1 MRGIINME
9 NKRLLSIDIFRGLTV
24 ILMTIVNNPG
34 DWGHIYAPLE
44 HAEWHGYTLTDLVF
58 PSFLFIVGISTV
70 LSKPSEDQLLKICKR
85 ALRIFLLGLSLSFF
99 SKIKAGDFTLV
110 IRLLAMALATVA
122 FLGDYPLRRQF
133 WGALGAF
140 VLLIGLCFSGLTDFE
155 SVRIP
160 GVLQRIAVV
169 YLLVSLLHAYTSLRV
184 QIGVFIASLVGYW
197 ALMSFVEV
205 PGIGASNLEVNKN
218 LAAWLDNYLLE
229 GHLWASAKTW
239 DPEGILSTL
248 PAVATG
254 LVGLFAGR
262 YLQGSPEGVSPEGD
276 SPEGVSPKGMS
287 PKGVSPKGDSP
298 EGDSPKGDSPEGMS
312 PKEVSPKASVL
323 FAVGALALVVGTI
336 WGWYF
341 PINKA
346 LWTSSYV
353 LVAAGWDLLLL
364 AVLQA
369 TVHSGTMADRYWK
382 PVLIFGMNPMLV
394 FFFSGIIP
402 RVLGMIK
409 IGEEGLTSWIYSQ
422 GIEPIFADKINASLA
437 GALIYV
443 LIWAVI
449 LAFFDRQKRYYKV

>member
-1 MRGIINME
+1 
-9 NKRLLSIDIFRGLTV
+9 
-24 ILMTIVNNPG
+24 MTIVNNPG

-70 LSKPSEDQLLKICKR
+70 LSKPSEDQLLKIFKR

-99 SKIKAGDFTLV
+99 SKIHAGDFTLIV
-110 IRLLAMALATVA
+110 RLLVMAAATVA
-122 FLGDYPLRRQF
+122 FLGDYSLKGQF
-133 WGALGAF
+133 WVAVGAF
-140 VLLIGLCFSGLTDFE
+140 VLMIGLCFSGLTDFE
-155 SVRIP
+155 HVRIP

-169 YLLVSLLHAYTSLRV
+169 YLLVGLLHFYASLRI
-184 QIGVFIASLVGYW
+184 QMGVFIACLVGYW

-205 PGIGASNLEVNKN
+205 PGIGAANLEVNKN

-248 PAVATG
+248 PALATG
-254 LVGLFAGR
+254 LAGLFAGR
-262 YLQGSPEGVSPEGD
+262 YLQGSP
-276 SPEGVSPKGMS
+276 
-287 PKGVSPKGDSP
+287 
-298 EGDSPKGDSPEGMS
+298 
-312 PKEVSPKASVL
+312 KAAVL
-323 FAVGALALVVGTI
+323 FAVGALALVAGTV

-369 TVHSGTMADRYWK
+369 TIRSDKYWK
-382 PVLIFGMNPMLV
+382 PILIFGMNPMLV

-409 IGEEGLTSWIYSQ
+409 IGDEGLTSWIYSQ
-422 GIEPIFADKINASLA
+422 GIEPFFTDKINASLA

-443 LIWAVI
+443 LIWAAI
-449 LAFFDRQKRYYKV
+449 LTFFDRQKRYYKV

>member
-1 MRGIINME
+1 ME

-70 LSKPSEDQLLKICKR
+70 LSKPSEDQLLKILKR

-99 SKIKAGDFTLV
+99 SKIKAGDFTLFV
-110 IRLLAMALATVA
+110 RLVAMALATVA
-122 FLGDYPLRRQF
+122 FLGDYALRRQF
-133 WGALGAF
+133 WIAVGAF
-140 VLLIGLCFSGLTDFE
+140 VLLMGLCFSGLSDFE
-155 SVRIP
+155 NVRIP

-169 YLLVSLLHAYTSLRV
+169 YLLVSILHTYTSLRV
-184 QIGVFIASLVGYW
+184 QIVTFIASLVGYW
-197 ALMSFVEV
+197 ALMSFIEV
-205 PGIGASNLEVNKN
+205 PGVGPASLEVNKN

-229 GHLWASAKTW
+229 GHLWATSKTW

-254 LVGLFAGR
+254 LAGLFAGR
-262 YLQGSPEGVSPEGD
+262 YLQGSPEGG
-276 SPEGVSPKGMS
+276 SPKG
-287 PKGVSPKGDSP
+287 G
-298 EGDSPKGDSPEGMS
+298 
-312 PKEVSPKASVL
+312 SPKASVL
-323 FAVGALALVVGTI
+323 FAVGAISLVLGTI

-353 LVAAGWDLLLL
+353 LVSAGWDLLLL
-364 AVLQA
+364 GLLQA
-369 TVHSGTMADRYWK
+369 MIHSGVMADRYWK

-409 IGEEGLTSWIYSQ
+409 IGEQGLISWIYSH
-422 GIEPIFADKINASLA
+422 GIEPLFTDKMNASLA

-443 LIWAVI
+443 LIWAAI

>member
-34 DWGHIYAPLE
+34 DWGNIYAPLE

-70 LSKPSEDQLLKICKR
+70 LSKPSQDQLLKIFKR

-110 IRLLAMALATVA
+110 VRLLAMALATMA

-133 WGALGAF
+133 WVAVGAF

-205 PGIGASNLEVNKN
+205 PGIGAANLEVNKN

-229 GHLWASAKTW
+229 GHLWASSKTW

-254 LVGLFAGR
+254 LAGLFAGR
-262 YLQGSPEGVSPEGD
+262 YLQGSLEGVSPEGMSPEGVSPEGG
-276 SPEGVSPKGMS
+276 SPEGQSPKAS
-287 PKGVSPKGDSP
+287 
-298 EGDSPKGDSPEGMS
+298 
-312 PKEVSPKASVL
+312 SPKASVL
-323 FAVGALALVVGTI
+323 FAVGAIALVAGTV

-369 TVHSGTMADRYWK
+369 TVHSDRYWK

-409 IGEEGLTSWIYSQ
+409 IGEEGLTSWIYSH

-443 LIWAVI
+443 LIWAAI

>member
-1 MRGIINME
+1 ME

-70 LSKPSEDQLLKICKR
+70 LSKPSEDQLLKIFKR

-99 SKIKAGDFTLV
+99 SKIHAGDFTLIV
-110 IRLLAMALATVA
+110 RLLAMALATVA
-122 FLGDYPLRRQF
+122 FLGDYSLKGQF
-133 WGALGAF
+133 WVAVGAF
-140 VLLIGLCFSGLTDFE
+140 VLMIGLCFSGLTDFE
-155 SVRIP
+155 HVRIP

-169 YLLVSLLHAYTSLRV
+169 YLLVGLLHFYASLRI
-184 QIGVFIASLVGYW
+184 QIVVFMASLVGYW
-197 ALMSFVEV
+197 ALMNFVNV
-205 PGIGASNLEVNKN
+205 PGIGAANLEVNKN

-229 GHLWASAKTW
+229 GHLWASSKTW

-254 LVGLFAGR
+254 LAGLFAGR
-262 YLQGSPEGVSPEGD
+262 YLQGSA
-276 SPEGVSPKGMS
+276 
-287 PKGVSPKGDSP
+287 
-298 EGDSPKGDSPEGMS
+298 
-312 PKEVSPKASVL
+312 KASVL
-323 FAVGALALVVGTI
+323 FAVGAMALVAGTV

-364 AVLQA
+364 AVLQ
-369 TVHSGTMADRYWK
+369 GTIRSDKYWK

-409 IGEEGLTSWIYSQ
+409 IGEDGLTSWIYSQ
-422 GIEPIFADKINASLA
+422 GIEPLFADKINASLA

-443 LIWAVI
+443 VIWAGI
-449 LAFFDRQKRYYKV
+449 LAFFDSRKRYYKV

>member
-1 MRGIINME
+1 
-9 NKRLLSIDIFRGLTV
+9 
-24 ILMTIVNNPG
+24 MTIVNNPG

-70 LSKPSEDQLLKICKR
+70 LSKPSEDQLLKSCKR

-99 SKIKAGDFTLV
+99 SKIKVGDYSLV
-110 IRLLAMALATVA
+110 ARLLAMALATMA

-133 WGALGAF
+133 WVAVAAF
-140 VLLIGLCFSGLTDFE
+140 VLMIGLCFSSLTDFE
-155 SVRIP
+155 HVRIP

-169 YLLVSLLHAYTSLRV
+169 YLLVSLLHAYTSLRIQV
-184 QIGVFIASLVGYW
+184 GVFLASLIGYW
-197 ALMSFVEV
+197 ALMHFVEV
-205 PGIGASNLEVNKN
+205 PGIGAANLEVNRN

-229 GHLWASAKTW
+229 GHLWATSKMW

-254 LVGLFAGR
+254 LAGLFAGR
-262 YLQGSPEGVSPEGD
+262 YLQGSP
-276 SPEGVSPKGMS
+276 
-287 PKGVSPKGDSP
+287 
-298 EGDSPKGDSPEGMS
+298 
-312 PKEVSPKASVL
+312 KASVL
-323 FAVGALALVVGTI
+323 FAAGAIALVCGTV

-369 TVHSGTMADRYWK
+369 TVISGTMADRYWK

-422 GIEPIFADKINASLA
+422 GIEPLFADKMNASLA

-443 LIWAVI
+443 GIWAVI
-449 LAFFDRQKRYYKV
+449 LFFFDARKRYYKV

>member
-1 MRGIINME
+1 MQGITNME

-70 LSKPSEDQLLKICKR
+70 LSKPSEDQLWKSCKR

-99 SKIKAGDFTLV
+99 SKILAGDFTLV
-110 IRLLAMALATVA
+110 VRLLAMALATVA

-133 WGALGAF
+133 WVAVGAF
-140 VLLIGLCFSGLTDFE
+140 VLLIGLCFSGMEDFE
-155 SVRIP
+155 HVRIP

-169 YLLVSLLHAYTSLRV
+169 YLVVSLLHTYTSLRV
-184 QIGVFIASLVGYW
+184 QIGVFFGSLVGYW
-197 ALMSFVEV
+197 ALMHFIEV
-205 PGIGASNLEVNKN
+205 PGIGLANLEVNKN

-229 GHLWASAKTW
+229 GHLWATSKTW

-254 LVGLFAGR
+254 LAGLFAGR
-262 YLQGSPEGVSPEGD
+262 YLQGSPKGVSPEG
-276 SPEGVSPKGMS
+276 G
-287 PKGVSPKGDSP
+287 
-298 EGDSPKGDSPEGMS
+298 
-312 PKEVSPKASVL
+312 SPKASIL
-323 FAVGALALVVGTI
+323 FAAGTIALVAGTV

-369 TVHSGTMADRYWK
+369 TVHSGKMADRYWK

-409 IGEEGLTSWIYSQ
+409 IGEEGLTSWIYSH
-422 GIEPIFADKINASLA
+422 GIEPLFADKMNASLA

-443 LIWAVI
+443 GIWAVI
-449 LAFFDRQKRYYKV
+449 LFFFDARKRYYKV

>member
-1 MRGIINME
+1 ME

-70 LSKPSEDQLLKICKR
+70 LSKPSEDQLLKIFKR

-99 SKIKAGDFTLV
+99 SKIHAGDFTFIV
-110 IRLLAMALATVA
+110 RLLAMTAATVG
-122 FLGDYPLRRQF
+122 FLGDYSLKGQF
-133 WGALGAF
+133 WVAIGAF
-140 VLLIGLCFSGLTDFE
+140 VLMIGLCFSGLTDFE
-155 SVRIP
+155 HVRIP

-169 YLLVSLLHAYTSLRV
+169 YLLVGLLHFYASLRV
-184 QIGVFIASLVGYW
+184 QMVVFIACLVGYW
-197 ALMSFVEV
+197 ALMNFVEV
-205 PGIGASNLEVNKN
+205 PGVGAANLEVNKN

-229 GHLWASAKTW
+229 GHLWASSKTW

-248 PAVATG
+248 PALATG
-254 LVGLFAGR
+254 LAGLFAGR
-262 YLQGSPEGVSPEGD
+262 YLQS
-276 SPEGVSPKGMS
+276 
-287 PKGVSPKGDSP
+287 
-298 EGDSPKGDSPEGMS
+298 
-312 PKEVSPKASVL
+312 SPKASVL
-323 FAVGALALVVGTI
+323 FAAGAIALVVGTV

-364 AVLQA
+364 SVLQA
-369 TVHSGTMADRYWK
+369 TIHSDRYWK

-422 GIEPIFADKINASLA
+422 GIEPLFAEKINASLA

-449 LAFFDRQKRYYKV
+449 LYFFDRQKRYYKV

>member
-1 MRGIINME
+1 ME
-9 NKRLLSIDIFRGLTV
+9 QKRLLSIDIFRGLTV

-70 LSKPSEDQLLKICKR
+70 LSKPSEDQLLKIFKR
-85 ALRIFLLGLSLSFF
+85 ALRIFLLGMSLSFF
-99 SKIKAGDFTLV
+99 SKIYAGDFTFIV
-110 IRLLAMALATVA
+110 RLLAMALATVA
-122 FLGDYPLRRQF
+122 FLGDYSLRRQF
-133 WGALGAF
+133 WVAVGAF
-140 VLLIGLCFSGLTDFE
+140 VLMIGLCFSGLTDFE
-155 SVRIP
+155 HVRIP

-169 YLLVSLLHAYTSLRV
+169 YLLVGLLHFYASLRIQMV
-184 QIGVFIASLVGYW
+184 VFMASLVGYW
-197 ALMSFVEV
+197 ALMHFVEV
-205 PGIGASNLEVNKN
+205 PGIGAANLEVNKN

-229 GHLWASAKTW
+229 GHLWASSKTW

-254 LVGLFAGR
+254 LAGLFAGR
-262 YLQGSPEGVSPEGD
+262 YLQGSA
-276 SPEGVSPKGMS
+276 
-287 PKGVSPKGDSP
+287 
-298 EGDSPKGDSPEGMS
+298 
-312 PKEVSPKASVL
+312 KASVL
-323 FAVGALALVVGTI
+323 FAAGALALVAGTV

-369 TVHSGTMADRYWK
+369 TIRSDKYWK

-422 GIEPIFADKINASLA
+422 GIEPLFADKINASLA

-443 LIWAVI
+443 GIWAGI
-449 LAFFDRQKRYYKV
+449 LAFFDSRKRYYKV

>member
-1 MRGIINME
+1 ME
-9 NKRLLSIDIFRGLTV
+9 TKRLLSIDIFRGLTV

-34 DWGHIYAPLE
+34 DWEHIYAPLE

-70 LSKPSEDQLLKICKR
+70 LAKPSEDQLLKICKR

-99 SKIKAGDFTLV
+99 SKIHAGDFTLV
-110 IRLLAMALATVA
+110 VRLIAMAAATVA
-122 FLGDYPLRRQF
+122 FLGDYDLRRQF
-133 WGALGAF
+133 WVAFGAF

-155 SVRIP
+155 HVRIP

-169 YLLVSLLHAYTSLRV
+169 YLLLSLLHAYTSLRF
-184 QIGVFIASLVGYW
+184 QIAVFFASLVGYW
-197 ALMSFVEV
+197 ALMNFVDV
-205 PGIGASNLEVNKN
+205 PGVGLANLEANKN
-218 LAAWLDNYLLE
+218 LAAWVDNYLLE
-229 GHLWASAKTW
+229 GHLWASSKTW

-254 LVGLFAGR
+254 LAGLFAGR
-262 YLQGSPEGVSPEGD
+262 YLQS
-276 SPEGVSPKGMS
+276 
-287 PKGVSPKGDSP
+287 
-298 EGDSPKGDSPEGMS
+298 
-312 PKEVSPKASVL
+312 SPKASVL
-323 FAVGALALVVGTI
+323 FAAGAIALVAGTI

-369 TVHSGTMADRYWK
+369 TIQSDRYWK

-394 FFFSGIIP
+394 FFFSGLIP
-402 RVLGMIK
+402 RVLGMVK
-409 IGEEGLTSWIYSQ
+409 IGDQGLTSWIYSQ
-422 GIEPIFADKINASLA
+422 GIEPLFADKINASLA

-443 LIWAVI
+443 LIWAGI
-449 LAFFDRQKRYYKV
+449 LSFFDWQKRYYKV

>member
-1 MRGIINME
+1 MRDIINME
-9 NKRLLSIDIFRGLTV
+9 KKRLLSIDIFRGLTV

-70 LSKPSEDQLLKICKR
+70 LSKPSEDQLWKIFKR

-99 SKIKAGDFTLV
+99 SKIHAGDFTLV
-110 IRLLAMALATVA
+110 VRLLAMAAATVA
-122 FLGDYPLRRQF
+122 FLGDYSLKKQF
-133 WGALGAF
+133 WVAVGAF
-140 VLLIGLCFSGLTDFE
+140 VLMIGLCFSGLTDFE
-155 SVRIP
+155 HVRIP

-169 YLLVSLLHAYTSLRV
+169 YLLVGLLHFYASLRI
-184 QIGVFIASLVGYW
+184 QIVVFIASLVGYW
-197 ALMSFVEV
+197 ALMHFVEV
-205 PGIGASNLEVNKN
+205 PGIGAANLEVNKN

-229 GHLWASAKTW
+229 GHLWASSKTW

-254 LVGLFAGR
+254 LAGLFAGR
-262 YLQGSPEGVSPEGD
+262 YLQGSA
-276 SPEGVSPKGMS
+276 
-287 PKGVSPKGDSP
+287 
-298 EGDSPKGDSPEGMS
+298 
-312 PKEVSPKASVL
+312 KASVL
-323 FAVGALALVVGTI
+323 FAAGAIALAVGTI

-369 TVHSGTMADRYWK
+369 TIRSDHYWK

-409 IGEEGLTSWIYSQ
+409 IGEDGLTSWIYSQ
-422 GIEPIFADKINASLA
+422 GIEPLFADKINASLA

-443 LIWAVI
+443 VIWAGI
-449 LAFFDRQKRYYKV
+449 LAFFDSRKRYYKV

>member
-1 MRGIINME
+1 MRDIINME

-70 LSKPSEDQLLKICKR
+70 LSKPSEDQLWKIFKR

-99 SKIKAGDFTLV
+99 SKIHAGDFTLV
-110 IRLLAMALATVA
+110 VRLLAMAAATVA
-122 FLGDYPLRRQF
+122 FLGDYSLKKQF
-133 WGALGAF
+133 WVAVGAF
-140 VLLIGLCFSGLTDFE
+140 VLMIGLCFSGLTDFE
-155 SVRIP
+155 HVRIP

-169 YLLVSLLHAYTSLRV
+169 YLLVGLLHFYASLRI
-184 QIGVFIASLVGYW
+184 QIVVFIASLVGYW
-197 ALMSFVEV
+197 ALMHFVEV
-205 PGIGASNLEVNKN
+205 PGIGAANLEVNKN

-229 GHLWASAKTW
+229 GHLWASSKTW

-254 LVGLFAGR
+254 LAGLFAGR
-262 YLQGSPEGVSPEGD
+262 YLQGSA
-276 SPEGVSPKGMS
+276 
-287 PKGVSPKGDSP
+287 
-298 EGDSPKGDSPEGMS
+298 
-312 PKEVSPKASVL
+312 KASVL
-323 FAVGALALVVGTI
+323 FAAGAIALAVGTI

-369 TVHSGTMADRYWK
+369 TIRSDHYWK

-409 IGEEGLTSWIYSQ
+409 IGEDGLTSWIYSQ
-422 GIEPIFADKINASLA
+422 GIEPLFADKINASLA

-443 LIWAVI
+443 VIWAGI
-449 LAFFDRQKRYYKV
+449 LAFFDSRKRYYKV

>member
-1 MRGIINME
+1 ME

-70 LSKPSEDQLLKICKR
+70 LSKPSEDQLWKIFKR

-99 SKIKAGDFTLV
+99 SKIHAGDFTLV
-110 IRLLAMALATVA
+110 VRLLAMAAATVA
-122 FLGDYPLRRQF
+122 FLGDYSLKKQF
-133 WGALGAF
+133 WVAVGAF
-140 VLLIGLCFSGLTDFE
+140 VLMIGLCFSGLTDFE
-155 SVRIP
+155 HVRIP

-169 YLLVSLLHAYTSLRV
+169 YLLVGLLHFYASLRI
-184 QIGVFIASLVGYW
+184 QIVVFIASLVGYW
-197 ALMSFVEV
+197 ALMHFVEV
-205 PGIGASNLEVNKN
+205 PGIGAANLEVNKN

-229 GHLWASAKTW
+229 GHLWASSKTW

-254 LVGLFAGR
+254 LAGLFAGR
-262 YLQGSPEGVSPEGD
+262 YLNN
-276 SPEGVSPKGMS
+276 SPKGI
-287 PKGVSPKGDSP
+287 
-298 EGDSPKGDSPEGMS
+298 
-312 PKEVSPKASVL
+312 SPKAAVL
-323 FAVGALALVVGTI
+323 FAAGAIALAVGTI

-369 TVHSGTMADRYWK
+369 TIRSDKYWK

-409 IGEEGLTSWIYSQ
+409 IGEDGLTSWIYSQ
-422 GIEPIFADKINASLA
+422 GIEPLFADKINASLA

-443 LIWAVI
+443 VIWAGI
-449 LAFFDRQKRYYKV
+449 LAFFDSRKRYYKV

>member
-1 MRGIINME
+1 ME

-34 DWGHIYAPLE
+34 DWDHIYAPLE

-70 LSKPSEDQLLKICKR
+70 LSKPSEDQLLKIFKR

-99 SKIKAGDFTLV
+99 SKIHAGDFTFIV
-110 IRLLAMALATVA
+110 RLLAMALSTIA

-133 WGALGAF
+133 WVAVGAF
-140 VLLIGLCFSGLTDFE
+140 VLMIGLCFSGLTDFE

-169 YLLVSLLHAYTSLRV
+169 YLLVGLLHFYASLRI
-184 QIGVFIASLVGYW
+184 QIVVFIASLLGYW

-205 PGIGASNLEVNKN
+205 PGIGAANLEVNKN

-239 DPEGILSTL
+239 DPEGILSTI
-248 PAVATG
+248 PALATG
-254 LVGLFAGR
+254 LAGLFAGR
-262 YLQGSPEGVSPEGD
+262 YLNNSPEGG
-276 SPEGVSPKGMS
+276 
-287 PKGVSPKGDSP
+287 
-298 EGDSPKGDSPEGMS
+298 
-312 PKEVSPKASVL
+312 SPKAAVL
-323 FAVGALALVVGTI
+323 FAVGALALVAGTV

-369 TVHSGTMADRYWK
+369 TIQSDRYWK

-409 IGEEGLTSWIYSQ
+409 IGDEGLTSWIYSR
-422 GIEPIFADKINASLA
+422 GIEPIFTDKINASLA

-443 LIWAVI
+443 LIWAAI
-449 LAFFDRQKRYYKV
+449 LTFFDRQKRYYKV

>member
-44 HAEWHGYTLTDLVF
+44 HAAWHGYTLTDLVF

-70 LSKPSEDQLLKICKR
+70 LSKPSQDQLLKSCKR

-110 IRLLAMALATVA
+110 VRLLAMALATIA

-133 WGALGAF
+133 WVAVGAF

-205 PGIGASNLEVNKN
+205 PGIGAANLEVNKN

-248 PAVATG
+248 PALATG
-254 LVGLFAGR
+254 LAGLFAGR
-262 YLQGSPEGVSPEGD
+262 YLQGSP
-276 SPEGVSPKGMS
+276 KGQ
-287 PKGVSPKGDSP
+287 
-298 EGDSPKGDSPEGMS
+298 SPKGDSPEGMS
-312 PKEVSPKASVL
+312 PEGDSPKVMSPKGDSPKGMSPEGQSPEGGSPKASVL
-323 FAVGALALVVGTI
+323 FAVGAIALVAGTV

-369 TVHSGTMADRYWK
+369 TVHSDRYWK

-443 LIWAVI
+443 LIWAMI

>member
-1 MRGIINME
+1 ME

-34 DWGHIYAPLE
+34 DWEHIYAPLE

-70 LSKPSEDQLLKICKR
+70 LAKPSEDQLLKISKR

-99 SKIKAGDFTLV
+99 SKIHAGDFTLV
-110 IRLLAMALATVA
+110 VRLIAMAVATVA
-122 FLGDYPLRRQF
+122 FLGDYDLRRQF
-133 WGALGAF
+133 WVAVIAF
-140 VLLIGLCFSGLTDFE
+140 VLLIGLCFSGLADFE
-155 SVRIP
+155 NVRIP

-169 YLLVSLLHAYTSLRV
+169 YLLLSLLHAYTSLRF
-184 QIGVFIASLVGYW
+184 QIAVFFASLVGYW
-197 ALMSFVEV
+197 ALMNFVDV
-205 PGIGASNLEVNKN
+205 PGVGLANLEVNKN
-218 LAAWLDNYLLE
+218 LAAWVDNYLLE
-229 GHLWASAKTW
+229 GHLWASSKTW

-254 LVGLFAGR
+254 LAGLFAGR
-262 YLQGSPEGVSPEGD
+262 YLNN
-276 SPEGVSPKGMS
+276 S
-287 PKGVSPKGDSP
+287 PKGVSP
-298 EGDSPKGDSPEGMS
+298 EGMS
-312 PKEVSPKASVL
+312 PEGSSPEGSSPKGVSPKASVL
-323 FAVGALALVVGTI
+323 FAAGAIALVAGTI

-369 TVHSGTMADRYWK
+369 TIRSDRYWK
-382 PVLIFGMNPMLV
+382 PVLIFGMNPMVV
-394 FFFSGIIP
+394 FFFSGLIP

-409 IGEEGLTSWIYSQ
+409 IGDQGLTSWIYSQ
-422 GIEPIFADKINASLA
+422 GIEPLFADKINASLA

-443 LIWAVI
+443 LIWAGI
-449 LAFFDRQKRYYKV
+449 LSFFDWQKRYYKV

>member
-1 MRGIINME
+1 ME

-70 LSKPSEDQLLKICKR
+70 LSKPSEDQLWKICKR

-99 SKIKAGDFTLV
+99 SKIKAGDFTFV
-110 IRLLAMALATVA
+110 VRLLAMALATVA

-133 WGALGAF
+133 WVAVGAF
-140 VLLIGLCFSGLTDFE
+140 GLMIGLCFSGMEDFE
-155 SVRIP
+155 HVRIP

-169 YLLVSLLHAYTSLRV
+169 YLLVGLLHAFTSVRV
-184 QIGVFIASLVGYW
+184 QTGVFIASLAGYW
-197 ALMSFVEV
+197 ALMNFVDV
-205 PGIGASNLEVNKN
+205 PGIGVANLEVNKN

-229 GHLWASAKTW
+229 GHLWATSKTW

-254 LVGLFAGR
+254 LAGLFAGR
-262 YLQGSPEGVSPEGD
+262 YLQGSP
-276 SPEGVSPKGMS
+276 
-287 PKGVSPKGDSP
+287 
-298 EGDSPKGDSPEGMS
+298 
-312 PKEVSPKASVL
+312 KASVL
-323 FAVGALALVVGTI
+323 FAFGALALVGGTI

-369 TVHSGTMADRYWK
+369 TVHSGMISDRYWK

-409 IGEEGLTSWIYSQ
+409 IGDEGLTSWIYSR
-422 GIEPIFADKINASLA
+422 GIEPLFAEKINASLA

-449 LAFFDRQKRYYKV
+449 LFFFDARKRYYKV

>member
-1 MRGIINME
+1 MRAIINTME
-9 NKRLLSIDIFRGLTV
+9 NKRLLSIDIFRGFTV

-44 HAEWHGYTLTDLVF
+44 HAEWHGYSLTDLVF

-70 LSKPSEDQLLKICKR
+70 LSKPSEDQLLKTCKR

-99 SKIKAGDFTLV
+99 SKIKAGDYTLLL
-110 IRLLAMALATVA
+110 RLFAMALATVA

-133 WGALGAF
+133 WVAVGAF

-155 SVRIP
+155 HVRIP

-169 YLLVSLLHAYTSLRV
+169 YLLVGLLHFYASLRIQVVVFLASLL
-184 QIGVFIASLVGYW
+184 GYW
-197 ALMSFVEV
+197 VLMHFVEV
-205 PGIGASNLEVNKN
+205 PGIGAANLEVNTN
-218 LAAWLDNYLLE
+218 LAAWLDNYFLE
-229 GHLWASAKTW
+229 GHLWASSKTW

-254 LVGLFAGR
+254 LAGLFAGR
-262 YLQGSPEGVSPEGD
+262 YLHSSPEGI
-276 SPEGVSPKGMS
+276 
-287 PKGVSPKGDSP
+287 
-298 EGDSPKGDSPEGMS
+298 
-312 PKEVSPKASVL
+312 SPKAAVL
-323 FAVGALALVVGTI
+323 FAAGAIALVAGTV

-369 TVHSGTMADRYWK
+369 TIRSDRHWK

-422 GIEPIFADKINASLA
+422 GIEPLFADKINASLA

-443 LIWAVI
+443 LIWAGI
-449 LAFFDRQKRYYKV
+449 LAFFDSRKRYYKV

>member
-1 MRGIINME
+1 ME

-70 LSKPSEDQLLKICKR
+70 LSKPSEDQLWKIFKR

-99 SKIKAGDFTLV
+99 SKIHAGDFTLV
-110 IRLLAMALATVA
+110 VRLLAMAAATVA
-122 FLGDYPLRRQF
+122 FLGDYSLKKQF
-133 WGALGAF
+133 WVAVGAF
-140 VLLIGLCFSGLTDFE
+140 VLMIGLCFSGLTDFE
-155 SVRIP
+155 HVRIP

-169 YLLVSLLHAYTSLRV
+169 YLLVGLLHFYASLRI
-184 QIGVFIASLVGYW
+184 QIVVFIASLVGYW
-197 ALMSFVEV
+197 ALMHFVEV
-205 PGIGASNLEVNKN
+205 PGIGAANLEVNKN

-229 GHLWASAKTW
+229 GHLWASSKTW

-254 LVGLFAGR
+254 LAGLFAGR
-262 YLQGSPEGVSPEGD
+262 YLQGSA
-276 SPEGVSPKGMS
+276 
-287 PKGVSPKGDSP
+287 
-298 EGDSPKGDSPEGMS
+298 
-312 PKEVSPKASVL
+312 KASVL
-323 FAVGALALVVGTI
+323 FAAGAIALAVGTI

-369 TVHSGTMADRYWK
+369 TIRSDHYWK

-409 IGEEGLTSWIYSQ
+409 IGEDGLTSWIYSQ
-422 GIEPIFADKINASLA
+422 GIEPLFADKINASLA

-443 LIWAVI
+443 VIWAGI
-449 LAFFDRQKRYYKV
+449 LAFFDSRKRYYKV

>member
-1 MRGIINME
+1 MQGITNME

-58 PSFLFIVGISTV
+58 PSFLFIVGISTI
-70 LSKPSEDQLLKICKR
+70 LSKPSDDQFLKSCKR
-85 ALRIFLLGLSLSFF
+85 ALRIFLLGLTLSFF
-99 SKIKAGDFTLV
+99 SKIHAGEYTLV
-110 IRLLAMALATVA
+110 LRLLAMALATVA

-133 WGALGAF
+133 WVAVGAF
-140 VLLIGLCFSGLTDFE
+140 LLLIGLCFSGLTDFE
-155 SVRIP
+155 HVRIP

-169 YLLVSLLHAYTSLRV
+169 YLLVSLLHAYTSLRIQV
-184 QIGVFIASLVGYW
+184 GVFLASLIGYW
-197 ALMSFVEV
+197 ALMYFVEV
-205 PGIGASNLEVNKN
+205 PGIGAANLEVNKN

-229 GHLWASAKTW
+229 GHLWATSKTW

-254 LVGLFAGR
+254 LAGLFAGR
-262 YLQGSPEGVSPEGD
+262 YLQGSPEGVSPKGI
-276 SPEGVSPKGMS
+276 SPEG
-287 PKGVSPKGDSP
+287 
-298 EGDSPKGDSPEGMS
+298 
-312 PKEVSPKASVL
+312 VSPKASVL
-323 FAVGALALVVGTI
+323 FAVGALALVLGTI

-369 TVHSGTMADRYWK
+369 TVHSAIIAERYWK

-409 IGEEGLTSWIYSQ
+409 IGEEGLTSWIYSH
-422 GIEPIFADKINASLA
+422 GIEPFFADKMNASLA

-443 LIWAVI
+443 LIWVVI
-449 LAFFDRQKRYYKV
+449 LYFFDARKRYYKV

>member
-1 MRGIINME
+1 MQDIINME

-70 LSKPSEDQLLKICKR
+70 LSKPSEDQLLKIFKR

-99 SKIKAGDFTLV
+99 SKIHAGDFTLV
-110 IRLLAMALATVA
+110 VRLLAMAAATVA
-122 FLGDYPLRRQF
+122 FLGDYSLKSQF
-133 WGALGAF
+133 WVAVGAF
-140 VLLIGLCFSGLTDFE
+140 VLMIGLCFSGLTDFE
-155 SVRIP
+155 HVRIP

-169 YLLVSLLHAYTSLRV
+169 YLLVGLLHFYASLRV
-184 QIGVFIASLVGYW
+184 QISVFIASLGGYW
-197 ALMSFVEV
+197 ALMSFVDV
-205 PGIGASNLEVNKN
+205 PGIGAANLEVNKN

-248 PAVATG
+248 PALATG
-254 LVGLFAGR
+254 LAGLFAGR
-262 YLQGSPEGVSPEGD
+262 YLQGSPEGGSPEGHSPKGISPEGD
-276 SPEGVSPKGMS
+276 
-287 PKGVSPKGDSP
+287 
-298 EGDSPKGDSPEGMS
+298 
-312 PKEVSPKASVL
+312 SPKASVL
-323 FAVGALALVVGTI
+323 FAVGSIALVAGTV

-369 TVHSGTMADRYWK
+369 TIRSDRYWK

-409 IGEEGLTSWIYSQ
+409 IGEEGLTSWIYSK
-422 GIEPIFADKINASLA
+422 GIEPFFTDKINASLA

-443 LIWAVI
+443 LIWAAI
-449 LAFFDRQKRYYKV
+449 LTFFDRQKRYYKV

>member
-1 MRGIINME
+1 MRDIINME

-70 LSKPSEDQLLKICKR
+70 LSKPSEDQLLKIFKR

-99 SKIKAGDFTLV
+99 SKIKAGDFTLIV
-110 IRLLAMALATVA
+110 RLLAMAAATVA
-122 FLGDYPLRRQF
+122 FLGDYSLKRQF
-133 WGALGAF
+133 WVAVGAF
-140 VLLIGLCFSGLTDFE
+140 VLMIGLCFSGLTDFE
-155 SVRIP
+155 HVRIP

-169 YLLVSLLHAYTSLRV
+169 YLLVGLLHFYASLRIQMV
-184 QIGVFIASLVGYW
+184 VFIASLVGYW
-197 ALMSFVEV
+197 ALMHFMDV
-205 PGIGASNLEVNKN
+205 PGIGAANLEVNKN

-229 GHLWASAKTW
+229 GHLWASSKTW

-254 LVGLFAGR
+254 LAGLFAGR
-262 YLQGSPEGVSPEGD
+262 YLQG
-276 SPEGVSPKGMS
+276 
-287 PKGVSPKGDSP
+287 
-298 EGDSPKGDSPEGMS
+298 
-312 PKEVSPKASVL
+312 SPKASVL
-323 FAVGALALVVGTI
+323 FAVGALALVAGTV

-369 TVHSGTMADRYWK
+369 TIRSDKYWK

-409 IGEEGLTSWIYSQ
+409 IGEDGLISWIYSQ
-422 GIEPIFADKINASLA
+422 GIEPLFADKINASLA

-443 LIWAVI
+443 VIWAGI
-449 LAFFDRQKRYYKV
+449 LAFFDSRKRYYKV

>member
-1 MRGIINME
+1 ME

-70 LSKPSEDQLLKICKR
+70 LSKPSEDQLWKIGKR

-99 SKIKAGDFTLV
+99 SKIKAGDYTLV
-110 IRLLAMALATVA
+110 VRLVAMALATVA
-122 FLGDYPLRRQF
+122 FLGDYSLRRQF
-133 WGALGAF
+133 WVAVGAF
-140 VLLIGLCFSGLTDFE
+140 VLMIALCFAGIEDFE
-155 SVRIP
+155 HVRIP

-169 YLLVSLLHAYTSLRV
+169 YWVVGLLHAYTSMRV
-184 QIGVFIASLVGYW
+184 QLGVFIGSLIGYW
-197 ALMSFVEV
+197 ALMHFVEV
-205 PGIGASNLEVNKN
+205 PGIGAANLEVNKN

-229 GHLWASAKTW
+229 GHLWATSKTW

-248 PAVATG
+248 PVVATG
-254 LVGLFAGR
+254 LAGLFAGR
-262 YLQGSPEGVSPEGD
+262 YLQGC
-276 SPEGVSPKGMS
+276 
-287 PKGVSPKGDSP
+287 
-298 EGDSPKGDSPEGMS
+298 
-312 PKEVSPKASVL
+312 PKASVL
-323 FAVGALALVVGTI
+323 FAFGALALVGGTI

-364 AVLQA
+364 GVLQA
-369 TVHSGTMADRYWK
+369 TVHLGMMEDRYWK

-409 IGEEGLTSWIYSQ
+409 IGDEGLTSWIYSR
-422 GIEPIFADKINASLA
+422 GIEPLFAEKINASLA

-443 LIWAVI
+443 LIWAAI
-449 LAFFDRQKRYYKV
+449 LFFFDARKRYYKV

>member
-1 MRGIINME
+1 MRAYTTNME
-9 NKRLLSIDIFRGLTV
+9 TKRLLSIDIFRGLTV

-34 DWGHIYAPLE
+34 DWEHIYAPLE

-70 LSKPSEDQLLKICKR
+70 LAKPSEDQLLKICKR

-99 SKIKAGDFTLV
+99 SKIHAGDFTLV
-110 IRLLAMALATVA
+110 IRLIAMAAATVA
-122 FLGDYPLRRQF
+122 FLGDYDLRRQF
-133 WGALGAF
+133 WVAVIAF

-155 SVRIP
+155 NVRIP

-169 YLLVSLLHAYTSLRV
+169 YLLLSLLHAYTSLRF
-184 QIGVFIASLVGYW
+184 QIAVFFASLVGYW
-197 ALMSFVEV
+197 ALMSFVDV
-205 PGIGASNLEVNKN
+205 PGVGLANLEVNKN
-218 LAAWLDNYLLE
+218 LAAWVDNYLLE
-229 GHLWASAKTW
+229 GHLWASSKTW

-254 LVGLFAGR
+254 LAGLFAGR
-262 YLQGSPEGVSPEGD
+262 YLQS
-276 SPEGVSPKGMS
+276 
-287 PKGVSPKGDSP
+287 
-298 EGDSPKGDSPEGMS
+298 
-312 PKEVSPKASVL
+312 SPKASVL
-323 FAVGALALVVGTI
+323 FAAGAIALVAGTI

-369 TVHSGTMADRYWK
+369 TIRSDRYWK
-382 PVLIFGMNPMLV
+382 PVLIFGMNPMVV
-394 FFFSGIIP
+394 FFFSGLIP
-402 RVLGMIK
+402 RVLGMVK
-409 IGEEGLTSWIYSQ
+409 IGDQGLTSWIYSQ
-422 GIEPIFADKINASLA
+422 GIEPLFADKINASLA

-443 LIWAVI
+443 LIWAGI
-449 LAFFDRQKRYYKV
+449 LSFFDWQKRYYKV

>member
-1 MRGIINME
+1 ME
-9 NKRLLSIDIFRGLTV
+9 QKRLLSIDIFRGLTV

-70 LSKPSEDQLLKICKR
+70 LSKPSEDQLLKIFKR
-85 ALRIFLLGLSLSFF
+85 ALRIFLLGMSLSFF
-99 SKIKAGDFTLV
+99 SKIYAGDFTFIV
-110 IRLLAMALATVA
+110 RLLAMAAATVG
-122 FLGDYPLRRQF
+122 FLGDYSLKGQF
-133 WGALGAF
+133 CVAVGAF
-140 VLLIGLCFSGLTDFE
+140 VLMIGLCFSGLTDFE
-155 SVRIP
+155 HVRIP

-169 YLLVSLLHAYTSLRV
+169 YLLVGLLHFYASLRIQMV
-184 QIGVFIASLVGYW
+184 VFMASLVGYW
-197 ALMSFVEV
+197 ALMHFVEV
-205 PGIGASNLEVNKN
+205 PGIGAANLEVNKN

-229 GHLWASAKTW
+229 GHLWASSKTW

-254 LVGLFAGR
+254 LAGLFAGR
-262 YLQGSPEGVSPEGD
+262 YLQGSA
-276 SPEGVSPKGMS
+276 
-287 PKGVSPKGDSP
+287 
-298 EGDSPKGDSPEGMS
+298 
-312 PKEVSPKASVL
+312 KASVL
-323 FAVGALALVVGTI
+323 FAAGALALVAGTV

-369 TVHSGTMADRYWK
+369 TIRSDKYWK

-422 GIEPIFADKINASLA
+422 GIEPLFADKINASLA

-443 LIWAVI
+443 GIWAGI
-449 LAFFDRQKRYYKV
+449 LAFFDSRKRYYKV

>member
-1 MRGIINME
+1 ME

-24 ILMTIVNNPG
+24 ILMTVVNNPG
-34 DWGHIYAPLE
+34 DWEHIYAPLE

-70 LSKPSEDQLLKICKR
+70 LSRPSEDHLLKIFKR

-99 SKIKAGDFTLV
+99 SKIHAGDFTLV
-110 IRLLAMALATVA
+110 VRLLAMALATVA
-122 FLGDYPLRRQF
+122 FLGDYDLRRQF
-133 WGALGAF
+133 WVAVGVF

-155 SVRIP
+155 HVRIP
-160 GVLQRIAVV
+160 GVLQRIALV
-169 YLLVSLLHAYTSLRV
+169 YLLVSLLHAYTSLRF
-184 QIGVFIASLVGYW
+184 QIAVFFASLVGYW
-197 ALMSFVEV
+197 ALMSFVDV
-205 PGIGASNLEVNKN
+205 PGIGAANLEGNKN
-218 LAAWLDNYLLE
+218 LAAWLDNFLLE
-229 GHLWASAKTW
+229 GHLWASSKTW

-254 LVGLFAGR
+254 LAGLFAGR
-262 YLQGSPEGVSPEGD
+262 YLQGSSEGSSPEG
-276 SPEGVSPKGMS
+276 GSPKGM
-287 PKGVSPKGDSP
+287 
-298 EGDSPKGDSPEGMS
+298 
-312 PKEVSPKASVL
+312 SPKASVL
-323 FAVGALALVVGTI
+323 FAAGAIALVFGTV

-369 TVHSGTMADRYWK
+369 TIHSWIQSDRYWK

-409 IGEEGLTSWIYSQ
+409 IGDQGLTSWIYSQ
-422 GIEPIFADKINASLA
+422 GIEPLFADKINASLA

-443 LIWAVI
+443 LIWAGI
-449 LAFFDRQKRYYKV
+449 LSFFDWRKRYYKV

>member
-1 MRGIINME
+1 ME

-70 LSKPSEDQLLKICKR
+70 LSKPSEDQLLKIFKR

-99 SKIKAGDFTLV
+99 SKIHAGDFTLAV
-110 IRLLAMALATVA
+110 RLLAMAAATVG
-122 FLGDYPLRRQF
+122 FLGDFSLKGQF
-133 WGALGAF
+133 WVAVGAF
-140 VLLIGLCFSGLTDFE
+140 VLMIGLCFSGLTDFE
-155 SVRIP
+155 HVRIP

-169 YLLVSLLHAYTSLRV
+169 YLLVGLLHFYASLRI
-184 QIGVFIASLVGYW
+184 QILVFIACLVGYW
-197 ALMSFVEV
+197 ALMNFVDV
-205 PGIGASNLEVNKN
+205 PGIGAANLEVNKN

-229 GHLWASAKTW
+229 GHLWATSKTW

-254 LVGLFAGR
+254 LAGLFAGR
-262 YLQGSPEGVSPEGD
+262 YLQGSA
-276 SPEGVSPKGMS
+276 
-287 PKGVSPKGDSP
+287 
-298 EGDSPKGDSPEGMS
+298 
-312 PKEVSPKASVL
+312 KASVL
-323 FAVGALALVVGTI
+323 FAAGAIALAAGTV

-369 TVHSGTMADRYWK
+369 TIRSDKYWK

-409 IGEEGLTSWIYSQ
+409 IGDQGLTSWIYSQ
-422 GIEPIFADKINASLA
+422 AIEPLFADKINASLA

-443 LIWAVI
+443 VIWAAI
-449 LAFFDRQKRYYKV
+449 LAFFDSRKRYYKV

>member
-1 MRGIINME
+1 MRSSSHINNME

-70 LSKPSEDQLLKICKR
+70 LSKPSEDQLWKIFKR

-99 SKIKAGDFTLV
+99 SKIHAGDFTLV
-110 IRLLAMALATVA
+110 VRLLAMAAATVA
-122 FLGDYPLRRQF
+122 FLGDYSLKKQF
-133 WGALGAF
+133 WVAVGAF
-140 VLLIGLCFSGLTDFE
+140 VLMIGLCFSGLTDFE
-155 SVRIP
+155 HVRIP

-169 YLLVSLLHAYTSLRV
+169 YLLVGLLHFYASLRI
-184 QIGVFIASLVGYW
+184 QIVVFIASLVGYW
-197 ALMSFVEV
+197 ALMHFVEV
-205 PGIGASNLEVNKN
+205 PGIGAANLEVNKN

-229 GHLWASAKTW
+229 GHLWASSKTW

-254 LVGLFAGR
+254 LAGLFAGR
-262 YLQGSPEGVSPEGD
+262 YLQGSA
-276 SPEGVSPKGMS
+276 
-287 PKGVSPKGDSP
+287 
-298 EGDSPKGDSPEGMS
+298 
-312 PKEVSPKASVL
+312 KASVL
-323 FAVGALALVVGTI
+323 FAAGAIALVAGTI

-369 TVHSGTMADRYWK
+369 TIRSDHYWK

-409 IGEEGLTSWIYSQ
+409 IGEDGLTSWIYSQ
-422 GIEPIFADKINASLA
+422 GIEPLFADKINASLA

-443 LIWAVI
+443 VIWAGI
-449 LAFFDRQKRYYKV
+449 LAFFDSRKRYYKV

>member
-1 MRGIINME
+1 MPAITNME

-70 LSKPSEDQLLKICKR
+70 LSKPSEDQLLKIFKR

-99 SKIKAGDFTLV
+99 SKIKAGDYTLIV
-110 IRLLAMALATVA
+110 RLVAMALATIA

-133 WGALGAF
+133 WVAMGAF
-140 VLLIGLCFSGLTDFE
+140 VLLIGLCFSGLSDFE
-155 SVRIP
+155 NVRIP

-197 ALMSFVEV
+197 ALISFIEV
-205 PGIGASNLEVNKN
+205 PGVGPASLEVNKN

-229 GHLWASAKTW
+229 GHLWASSKTW

-254 LVGLFAGR
+254 LAGLFAGR
-262 YLQGSPEGVSPEGD
+262 YLQGSPT
-276 SPEGVSPKGMS
+276 
-287 PKGVSPKGDSP
+287 
-298 EGDSPKGDSPEGMS
+298 
-312 PKEVSPKASVL
+312 ALVL
-323 FAVGALALVVGTI
+323 FAVGAIALVFGTV

-353 LVAAGWDLLLL
+353 LVSAGWDLLLL
-364 AVLQA
+364 GVLQA
-369 TVHSGTMADRYWK
+369 TVHSGIMANRYWK

-422 GIEPIFADKINASLA
+422 GIEPLFADKMNASLA

-443 LIWAVI
+443 LIWAAI
-449 LAFFDRQKRYYKV
+449 LAFFDVRKRYYKV

>member
-1 MRGIINME
+1 MQDIINME

-70 LSKPSEDQLLKICKR
+70 LSKPSEDQLLKIFKR

-99 SKIKAGDFTLV
+99 SKIHAGDFTLV
-110 IRLLAMALATVA
+110 VRLLAMAVATVA
-122 FLGDYPLRRQF
+122 FLGDYSLQRQF
-133 WGALGAF
+133 WIAVGAF
-140 VLLIGLCFSGLTDFE
+140 LLMMGLCFSGLTDFE
-155 SVRIP
+155 HVRIP

-169 YLLVSLLHAYTSLRV
+169 YLLVGLLHFYASLRI
-184 QIGVFIASLVGYW
+184 QIVVFIACLVGYW
-197 ALMSFVEV
+197 ALMNFVDV
-205 PGIGASNLEVNKN
+205 PGIGAANLEVNKN

-229 GHLWASAKTW
+229 GHLWATSKTW

-254 LVGLFAGR
+254 LAGLFAGR
-262 YLQGSPEGVSPEGD
+262 YLQGSD
-276 SPEGVSPKGMS
+276 
-287 PKGVSPKGDSP
+287 
-298 EGDSPKGDSPEGMS
+298 
-312 PKEVSPKASVL
+312 KASIL
-323 FAVGALALVVGTI
+323 FAAGAIALAAGTV

-353 LVAAGWDLLLL
+353 LVSAGWDLLLL

-369 TVHSGTMADRYWK
+369 TIRSDKHWK

-409 IGEEGLTSWIYSQ
+409 IGDQGLTSWIYSQ
-422 GIEPIFADKINASLA
+422 GIEPLFADKINASLA

-443 LIWAVI
+443 AIWAGI
-449 LAFFDRQKRYYKV
+449 LAFFDSRKRYYKV

>member
-1 MRGIINME
+1 MRDIINME

-70 LSKPSEDQLLKICKR
+70 LSKPSEDQLLKIFKR

-99 SKIKAGDFTLV
+99 SKIKVGDFTLV
-110 IRLLAMALATVA
+110 VRLLAIAAATVA
-122 FLGDYPLRRQF
+122 FLGDYSLKRQF
-133 WGALGAF
+133 WVAVGAF
-140 VLLIGLCFSGLTDFE
+140 VLMMGLCFSGLTDFE
-155 SVRIP
+155 HVRIL

-169 YLLVSLLHAYTSLRV
+169 YLLVGLLHFYTSLRV
-184 QIGVFIASLVGYW
+184 HIVVFIACLVGYW
-197 ALMSFVEV
+197 ALMTFVYV
-205 PGIGASNLEVNKN
+205 PGIGTANLEVNKN

-229 GHLWASAKTW
+229 GHLWATSKTW

-254 LVGLFAGR
+254 LAGLFAGR
-262 YLQGSPEGVSPEGD
+262 YLQGSA
-276 SPEGVSPKGMS
+276 
-287 PKGVSPKGDSP
+287 
-298 EGDSPKGDSPEGMS
+298 
-312 PKEVSPKASVL
+312 KASVL
-323 FAVGALALVVGTI
+323 FAAGAIALAAGTV

-369 TVHSGTMADRYWK
+369 TIRSDHYWK

-422 GIEPIFADKINASLA
+422 GIEPLFADKINASLA

-443 LIWAVI
+443 VIWAGI
-449 LAFFDRQKRYYKV
+449 LAFFDSRKRYYKV

>member
-1 MRGIINME
+1 ME

-70 LSKPSEDQLLKICKR
+70 LSKPSEDQLWKIFKR

-99 SKIKAGDFTLV
+99 SKIHAGDFTLV
-110 IRLLAMALATVA
+110 VRLLAMAAATVA
-122 FLGDYPLRRQF
+122 FLGDYSLKKQF
-133 WGALGAF
+133 WVAVGAF
-140 VLLIGLCFSGLTDFE
+140 VLMIGLCFSGLTDFE
-155 SVRIP
+155 HVRIP

-169 YLLVSLLHAYTSLRV
+169 YLLVGLLHFYASLRI
-184 QIGVFIASLVGYW
+184 QIVVFIASLVGYW
-197 ALMSFVEV
+197 ALMHFVEV
-205 PGIGASNLEVNKN
+205 PGIGAANLEVNKN

-229 GHLWASAKTW
+229 GHLWASSKTW

-254 LVGLFAGR
+254 LAGLFAGR
-262 YLQGSPEGVSPEGD
+262 YLQGSA
-276 SPEGVSPKGMS
+276 
-287 PKGVSPKGDSP
+287 
-298 EGDSPKGDSPEGMS
+298 
-312 PKEVSPKASVL
+312 KASVL
-323 FAVGALALVVGTI
+323 FAAGAIALAVGTI

-369 TVHSGTMADRYWK
+369 TIRSDKYWK

-409 IGEEGLTSWIYSQ
+409 IGEDGLTSWIYSQ
-422 GIEPIFADKINASLA
+422 GIEPLFADKINASLA

-443 LIWAVI
+443 VIWAGI
-449 LAFFDRQKRYYKV
+449 LAFFDSRKRYYKV

>member
-1 MRGIINME
+1 
-9 NKRLLSIDIFRGLTV
+9 
-24 ILMTIVNNPG
+24 
-34 DWGHIYAPLE
+34 
-44 HAEWHGYTLTDLVF
+44 
-58 PSFLFIVGISTV
+58 
-70 LSKPSEDQLLKICKR
+70 
-85 ALRIFLLGLSLSFF
+85 
-99 SKIKAGDFTLV
+99 
-110 IRLLAMALATVA
+110 
-122 FLGDYPLRRQF
+122 
-133 WGALGAF
+133 
-140 VLLIGLCFSGLTDFE
+140 
-155 SVRIP
+155 
-160 GVLQRIAVV
+160 LQRIAVV

-205 PGIGASNLEVNKN
+205 PGIGAANLEVNKN

-229 GHLWASAKTW
+229 GHLWASSKTW

-254 LVGLFAGR
+254 LAGLFAGR
-262 YLQGSPEGVSPEGD
+262 YLQGSLEGVSPEGMSPEGVSPEGG
-276 SPEGVSPKGMS
+276 SPEGQSPKAS
-287 PKGVSPKGDSP
+287 
-298 EGDSPKGDSPEGMS
+298 
-312 PKEVSPKASVL
+312 SPKASVL
-323 FAVGALALVVGTI
+323 FAVGAIALVAGTV

-369 TVHSGTMADRYWK
+369 TVHSDRYWK

-409 IGEEGLTSWIYSQ
+409 IGDEGLTSWIYSQ

-443 LIWAVI
+443 LIWAAI